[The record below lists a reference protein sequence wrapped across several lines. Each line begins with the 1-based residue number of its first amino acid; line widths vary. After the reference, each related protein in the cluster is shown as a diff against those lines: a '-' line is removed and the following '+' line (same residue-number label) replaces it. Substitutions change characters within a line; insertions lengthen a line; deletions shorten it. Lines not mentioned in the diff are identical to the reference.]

1 MMERIIFRN
10 ERHQQ
15 IVDLLADNITMSVND
30 LSNKL
35 DVSTVTIRRDLDY
48 LESVNYI
55 SRFHGS
61 VTLIKPDDP
70 HTVFQ
75 ETLERNIHLK
85 KALAKVAASLINP
98 RDVISIDSGSTTY
111 LIGEYLPI
119 DYSIK
124 VITNSLITALKFANN
139 PKTQVIQVGGL
150 INLYASSTVDFLA
163 TEFVHKLNSDI
174 AFITTNSFNMPQGG
188 FDSVV
193 SLIPAKRAFMDIT
206 KRVVLMVD
214 SSKFQVQS
222 MYLSVPSEHI
232 HTIITDN
239 NTPREILQQIIA
251 SGKELIIVD
260 PDSCSI
266 SEHCNKPERR

>member
-1 MMERIIFRN
+1 MERIIFRN

-15 IVDLLADNITMSVND
+15 IADLLADNITMSVSD
-30 LSNKL
+30 LANKL
-35 DVSTVTIRRDLDY
+35 NVSTVTIRRDLDY
-48 LESVNYI
+48 LEGVNYI

-75 ETLERNIHLK
+75 ETLERNINCK
-85 KALAKVAASLINP
+85 KALAKVAAALIQP
-98 RDVISIDSGSTTY
+98 RNVISIDSGSTTY
-111 LIGEYLPI
+111 LIADYLPV

-124 VITNSLITALKFANN
+124 VITNSLITALKFAKN
-139 PKTQVIQVGGL
+139 PQTQVIQVGGL

-163 TEFVHKLNSDI
+163 TEFVHKLNSNI

-193 SLIPAKRAFMDIT
+193 SLIPAKRALMDIT

-214 SSKFQVQS
+214 STKFLAQS
-222 MYLSVPSEHI
+222 MYLSVPFEHI
-232 HTIITDN
+232 HTIITDIN
-239 NTPREILQQIIA
+239 APRDILQRIID
-251 SGKELIIVD
+251 SGTELIIVD
-260 PDSCSI
+260 PETSSI
-266 SEHCNKPERR
+266 SEHCNKGI